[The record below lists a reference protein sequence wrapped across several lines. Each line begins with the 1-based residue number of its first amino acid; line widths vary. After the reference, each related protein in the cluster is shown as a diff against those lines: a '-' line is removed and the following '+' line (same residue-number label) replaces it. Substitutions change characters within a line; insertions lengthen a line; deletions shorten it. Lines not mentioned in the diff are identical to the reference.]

1 MKRII
6 ACFVALL
13 LVLQAGAQN
22 NGNNKSLLWRISGK
36 GMSKPSYLF
45 GTIHMIKKDDYVWTD
60 KMKESL
66 AKSDALCLEMD
77 LSDPKLQM
85 EVAKGFIDKSGKKL
99 PDYFTPQQYALLTKY
114 MKDTVG
120 MSITLFEQMKPVAV
134 EMMLITA
141 GYKHKNTTS
150 YEETLMA
157 EAQQEKKKIMGL
169 EAAQEQL
176 DVIESVPTDTVV
188 KTIMDE
194 IQNTFDNDSEYYEMV
209 ATYKKQDLPKLY
221 SEIAT
226 SKDMAD
232 EMGPFLSD
240 RNKKWIA
247 RIQKDMSTSSVF
259 FAVGAGHL
267 WGDAGVIY
275 LLRKEG
281 YTVEAVR

>member
-1 MKRII
+1 M
-6 ACFVALL
+6 ATLL

-22 NGNNKSLLWRISGK
+22 NDNNKSLLWRISGK

-66 AKSDALCLEMD
+66 AQTDALCLEMD

-85 EVAKGFIDKSGKKL
+85 EIAQGFIDKSGKKL
-99 PDYFTPQQYALLTKY
+99 PDYFTPQQYALLAKY

-150 YEETLMA
+150 CEETLMT

-176 DVIESVPTDTVV
+176 DVIESVPTDSVV

-194 IQNTFDNDSEYYEMV
+194 IQNTSDNDSEYYEMV
-209 ATYKKQDLPKLY
+209 ATYKQQDLPKLY
-221 SEIAT
+221 AEIAT

-247 RIQKDMSTSSVF
+247 RMQKDMATSSVF

-267 WGDAGVIY
+267 WGDAGVIN

-281 YTVEAVR
+281 YRVEAVR